1 MLDYR
6 PIIGVP
12 CRCDTSG
19 LYPGR
24 PVNAQNTAYTDSIL
38 HSGGLPILIPVEIT
52 GDLLA
57 TLLNQIDGILFTGGG
72 DIDPSFYNEQPVVD
86 NLSDIQTERDL
97 QELELIKMAID
108 HQKPFFA
115 ICRGV
120 QVMNVAGGGT
130 LYQDLATQ
138 NPNIIRHDF
147 YYSDDQLPRNYVAHD
162 VQLEEKSLLRNVLQS
177 DTVAVNSLHHQA
189 IKEVGPMLTAT
200 GRASDGVVEVL
211 EIPDHPFALGVQ
223 WHPEEL
229 FVEYE
234 SARKMFA
241 AFIDASR
248 NGHKNGVV

>member
-1 MLDYR
+1 MLNYR

-24 PVNAQNTAYTDSIL
+24 PVNAQNTAYTNSIL
-38 HSGGLPILIPVEIT
+38 QSGGVPILIPVEVT
-52 GDLLA
+52 GNLLA
-57 TLLNQIDGILFTGGG
+57 TLLNQVDGVLFTGGG
-72 DIDPSFYNEQPVVD
+72 DVDPSFYNEHPVVD
-86 NLSDIQTERDL
+86 NLSDIQLERDH

-108 HQKPFFA
+108 QEKPFFA

-147 YYSDDQLPRNYVAHD
+147 YYSDDQLPRNYIAHD
-162 VQLEEKSLLRNVLQS
+162 IQLEEASLLHKILQS
-177 DTVAVNSLHHQA
+177 DTVGVNSLHHQA
-189 IKEVGPMLTAT
+189 IKDVGPVLKAT
-200 GRASDGVVEVL
+200 GRSSDGVVEVL

-248 NGHKNGVV
+248 NGHKNGTA